1 MFVPRIL
8 RLQVLRLAVI
18 ALCGAA
24 APVEGV
30 EQYRI
35 GGATGIAWEDIGQLN
50 GLTTATATG
59 DLRPAGVN
67 PARDALSDLSRLG
80 GTIKSPQASR
90 ENLTL
95 LLTDNNEET
104 LWRVTRD
111 RRPDGTSMVI
121 DLGAVLPINRMS
133 FLGVS
138 DSFLRAYE
146 LFVHDGN
153 PNELRNGVPIAYV
166 NQVASNLEQDDPVIE
181 VEIPLQFVR
190 FIRLISR
197 TTQEFTI
204 TEAQVFGDGFAP
216 AGDFVSHIIDL
227 EVPANI
233 GRILLTTQTDE
244 STSVILQTRSGSVP
258 DPFLYYRKTEVI
270 QGEDRAEEVI
280 IPVGSPEA
288 KAEYDALF
296 SADKGDPRDNIDEWS
311 PWSAPYEDLAGEF
324 LSPGNRQ
331 YVQFRL
337 FFSSEDARQ
346 GAAVEAFEFEYS
358 APTLAADVIG
368 EVWPAEVT
376 LGEVESFDYYIASTF
391 GADNPGFDRIEIRTP
406 FPSEILDV
414 WLNGVIIPYEELER
428 GDGTQ
433 LTLQLT
439 QDRVETSGDVVR
451 IGFEA
456 LVTVYGTT
464 FFGKVFDT
472 TIDEL
477 GQNVVAGDADVL
489 IASDRLSVQGRLRS
503 ELIVDLERSPG
514 VFSPNGD
521 GINDELRVSYILLR
535 ALAAVP
541 VELTIHDLSGRRI
554 RVVEKSGQLN
564 GPQVILW
571 DGRDE
576 GGELVPPGVYLVR
589 LSIDT
594 DTGTEERSLAVG
606 VAY

>member
-1 MFVPRIL
+1 V
-8 RLQVLRLAVI
+8 Q
-18 ALCGAA
+18 
-24 APVEGV
+24 VEGV
-30 EQYRI
+30 ETYRV
-35 GGATGIAWEDIGQLN
+35 GGTTGIDWEDIGQLN
-50 GLTTATATG
+50 GLTTTTG
-59 DLRPAGVN
+59 DLTPAGVN
-67 PARDALSDLSRLG
+67 PARDALSDLRRLG
-80 GTIKSPQASR
+80 GTITSPQASR

-95 LLTDNNEET
+95 LLTDDKEET
-104 LWRVTRD
+104 LWLVTRD

-121 DLGAVLPINRMS
+121 DLGAVLPINRLR

-146 LFVHDGN
+146 LFVHDGD
-153 PNELRNGVPIAYV
+153 PSELRDGVPIAYV
-166 NQVASNLEQDDPVIE
+166 NQVASNLEQDEPDIE

-204 TEAQVFGDGFAP
+204 TEAEVFGDGFAP
-216 AGDFVSHIIDL
+216 SGDYISDIIDL
-227 EVPANI
+227 GVPANI
-233 GRILLTTQTDE
+233 GRILLATQTDE
-244 STSVILQTRSGSVP
+244 PTNVILQTRSGSVP
-258 DPFLYYRKTEVI
+258 DPLVYYRKTEVI
-270 QGEDRAEEVI
+270 QGEDRAEEII
-280 IPVGSPEA
+280 IPVGTPEA
-288 KAEYDALF
+288 RAEYDALVN
-296 SADKGDPRDNIDEWS
+296 ADKGDPRDNIDEWS
-311 PWSAPYEDLAGEF
+311 PWSAPYEDLTGDF
-324 LSPGNRQ
+324 LSPGNRR

-337 FFSSEDARQ
+337 IFSSQDARQ
-346 GAAVEAFEFEYS
+346 GAAVASFEFEYS
-358 APTLAADVIG
+358 APTLAEAAVG

-391 GADNPGFDRIEIRTP
+391 GADNSGFDRIEIRTP
-406 FPSEILDV
+406 FPSEVRDV
-414 WLNGVIIPYEELER
+414 ELNGVAIPYVELEP
-428 GDGTQ
+428 GDGTR
-433 LTLQLT
+433 LTIQLT

-472 TIDEL
+472 TADEL
-477 GQNVVAGDADVL
+477 GQNIVAGDADLL
-489 IASDRLSVQGRLRS
+489 IDSDRLSVQGRLRS
-503 ELIVDLERSPG
+503 ELILNLERSPG

-554 RVVEKSGQLN
+554 RSVVKSGQFN
-564 GPQVILW
+564 GPQLILW

-576 GGELVPPGVYLVR
+576 GGDLVPPGIYLVR

-594 DTGTEERSLAVG
+594 DTGTDERSLAVG